1 VATPGL
7 PRAEQRELRPQDTWL
22 RELRRQISASG
33 SQNAKVILDTS
44 GATNANQ
51 SLRGQHVND
60 LVQDTNSADAGA
72 SRSSKRVY
80 RRRKNGP
87 AT

>member
-1 VATPGL
+1 MRSKMLEDELATAKG
-7 PRAEQRELRPQDTWL
+7 EILR
-22 RELRRQISASG
+22 LRRQISASG
-33 SQNAKVILDTS
+33 SQNAKGILDTS
-44 GATNANQ
+44 AATNANQ

-60 LVQDTNSADAGA
+60 LVQDTINADAGA